1 MTQKSINTNIP
12 IADLDGDCFECR
24 WNCDKNCNSSMH
36 MFNEITLD
44 VGLNKPISIKHDCVE
59 QTAIDTL
66 HAVVS
71 DVTDVVVSTRR
82 PYLHQGI
89 PHSAG
94 DFDGLH
100 TDHIHSVGYKGY
112 SGGGFGDPVATNWS
126 TEVAHVDE
134 VFNAVSDGGGSFP
147 SRDYVKRRLLGDG
160 SFTLESREIYGY
172 IDFYV
177 IYFMCAEDV
186 EVTDTDSTGDAK
198 TSGEDPE
205 EDSNGL
211 VDYSKFLD
219 GEKGEVFDTV
229 SIFNSYEGVDL
240 NGNIVPLI
248 SNGTSS
254 GEGVSSTNVHE
265 DCEPVVFTRQ
275 HMRKTL
281 KAINIVP
288 KTSK

>member
-71 DVTDVVVSTRR
+71 DVRDVVVSTRR

-147 SRDYVKRRLLGDG
+147 SRDYVIRRLLGDG

-198 TSGEDPE
+198 TSEDPE

-211 VDYSKFLD
+211 VDYSRFLD

-229 SIFNSYEGVDL
+229 SIFNSDIKTVGP
-240 NGNIVPLI
+240 NGAIQHIDGSHAIIDP
-248 SNGTSS
+248 T
-254 GEGVSSTNVHE
+254 
-265 DCEPVVFTRQ
+265 CEPLAFTRQ
-275 HMRKTL
+275 HL
-281 KAINIVP
+281 
-288 KTSK
+288 

>member
-44 VGLNKPISIKHDCVE
+44 VGLNKPIAIKYDCVE

-71 DVTDVVVSTRR
+71 DATDVVVSIRR
-82 PYLHQGI
+82 PYLHQGV
-89 PHSAG
+89 PYSAG

-100 TDHIHSVGYKGY
+100 TDHIHSVEYAAYDCSGYHLD
-112 SGGGFGDPVATNWS
+112 DPADEPDDRDDDCYQGNWG
-126 TEVAHVDE
+126 TEVSHEDE
-134 VFNAVSDGGGSFP
+134 VYNAISDGGSSFP
-147 SRDYVKRRLLGDG
+147 SRDYAKRRMLGDG

-198 TSGEDPE
+198 TSEDPE

-211 VDYSKFLD
+211 VDYSRFLD
-219 GEKGEVFDTV
+219 GEKGEVFDKV
-229 SIFNSYEGVDL
+229 SIFNSDIKTVGP
-240 NGNIVPLI
+240 NGAIQHIDGSHAIIDP
-248 SNGTSS
+248 T
-254 GEGVSSTNVHE
+254 
-265 DCEPVVFTRQ
+265 CEPLAVTRQ
-275 HMRKTL
+275 HLRKNL
-281 KAINIVP
+281 KAIEVI
-288 KTSK
+288 K